1 MADIFISYASES
13 EPQAERVTA
22 ALRAGGFSVWRD
34 DELPPHRAYAEV
46 IEERLGDAKAVV
58 VLWTRAAS
66 RSQWVRAEADL
77 ARCANKLVQIA
88 LDDVLP
94 PLPFNQI
101 QCARLGD
108 WTGQDDHQEWRQ
120 VIASLKELVAT
131 EAGAAGRPSAGP
143 AAGSQQDERRSGR
156 GAKASGAPR
165 LSIVVLPFAN
175 LSRDP
180 DQEYFVDG
188 MTESLTTDLSRI
200 HGSFVIARNTAF
212 TYKGRAVDAH
222 EIGRTLNVR
231 YVLEGSVQ
239 RAGERLRVSVQLID
253 VESGSHLW
261 AERFDKSVADIFETQ
276 DEIVNRLA
284 RALDVQLVAAE
295 ARSAAG
301 AASPDSM
308 DLYFRGQAVVNLGF
322 GPEEAIESRRLFD
335 EALRLDPDN
344 VAALAALSQYAAL
357 AVALAFFQDDG
368 AETLAMAEK
377 AAIRAVELSPNHA
390 KSHLALAQVYSF
402 TNRIPQA
409 LAEYR
414 RALSLDRNYTQA
426 YAGFAAA
433 NMYDGKSTESEA
445 HIAKAFQLSP
455 QDSQA
460 HLWCLIAGTAK
471 LLIEDYAAAEAW
483 FRRGIEI
490 NRSYPIQVLY
500 LAGALQ
506 GLGRTDEARAMIQ
519 EALRLNP
526 RFSQALVRSI
536 RRSTNPVYIEQ
547 LAKLLTLLGEAGL
560 PAA

>member
-13 EPQAERVTA
+13 EPRAKRVA
-22 ALRAGGFSVWRD
+22 AAMRAAGFSVWRD

-46 IEERLGDAKAVV
+46 IEERLADAKAVV
-58 VLWTRAAS
+58 VLWSRAAA

-77 ARCANKLVQIA
+77 ARGADKLVQIA

-101 QCARLGD
+101 QCARLAD
-108 WTGQDDHQEWRQ
+108 WNGEADNQEWRQ
-120 VIASLKELVAT
+120 VLASLKELV
-131 EAGAAGRPSAGP
+131 GGNPGRSAEP
-143 AAGSQQDERRSGR
+143 RLRVAEDHADERRDR
-156 GAKASGAPR
+156 KASRKDGPPR

-180 DQEYFVDG
+180 EQEYFVDG
-188 MTESLTTDLSRI
+188 VTESLTTDLSRI

-212 TYKGRAVDAH
+212 TYKGRAVDAR
-222 EIGRTLNVR
+222 EIGKALNVR
-231 YVLEGSVQ
+231 YALEGSVQ
-239 RAGERLRVSVQLID
+239 RAGDRLRVSVQLID
-253 VESGSHLW
+253 VESGAHLW
-261 AERFDKSVADIFETQ
+261 AERFDKPVADIFETQ

-322 GPEEAIESRRLFD
+322 GPEEATRSRALFE
-335 EALRLDPDN
+335 EALRLDEDN
-344 VAALAALSQYAAL
+344 VDALAALSQYAAL
-357 AVALAFFQDDG
+357 AVALAFFPDDG
-368 AETLAMAEK
+368 AAMLAMAEK
-377 AAIRAVELSPNHA
+377 AAIRAVALSPNHA

-402 TNRIPQA
+402 TNRVTQA
-409 LAEYR
+409 IAEYS

-433 NMYDGKSTESEA
+433 QLYDGKAEDSEG
-445 HIAKAFQLSP
+445 HIEKAFQLSP

-460 HLWCLIAGTAK
+460 HLWCLIAGSAK
-471 LLIEDYAAAEAW
+471 LLLEDYAAAEAW

-500 LAGALQ
+500 LTGALQ
-506 GLGRTDEARAMIQ
+506 GLGRTQ
-519 EALRLNP
+519 EAKAMAREALTLNP

-536 RRSTNPVYIEQ
+536 RRSTNPIYLGQ
-547 LAKLLTLLGEAGL
+547 LSKLLTLLGEAGI
-560 PAA
+560 PEG

>member
-13 EPQAERVTA
+13 EPRAQRVATA
-22 ALRAGGFSVWRD
+22 MRAAGFSVWRD

-46 IEERLGDAKAVV
+46 IEERLSDAKAVV
-58 VLWTRAAS
+58 VLWSRAAT

-77 ARCANKLVQIA
+77 ARGAEKLVQIA

-101 QCARLGD
+101 QCARLADWNGD
-108 WTGQDDHQEWRQ
+108 HDHQEWRQ
-120 VIASLKELVAT
+120 VLASLKELV
-131 EAGAAGRPSAGP
+131 
-143 AAGSQQDERRSGR
+143 GR
-156 GAKASGAPR
+156 GASAEPRRRIAEELTDDRRDRRASRKDGPPR

-188 MTESLTTDLSRI
+188 VTESLTTDLSRI

-212 TYKGRAVDAH
+212 TYKGRAVDAR
-222 EIGRTLNVR
+222 EIGKSLNVR
-231 YVLEGSVQ
+231 YALEGSVQ
-239 RAGERLRVSVQLID
+239 RAGDRLRVSVQLID
-253 VESGSHLW
+253 VESGAHLW

-276 DEIVNRLA
+276 DEIVTRLA

-295 ARSAAG
+295 ASSAAG

-322 GPEEAIESRRLFD
+322 GPEEAIRARALFE
-335 EALRLDPDN
+335 EALRLDEDN
-344 VAALAALSQYAAL
+344 VDALAALSQYSAL

-368 AETLAMAEK
+368 AATLATAEK

-402 TNRIPQA
+402 TNRVPQA

-433 NMYDGKSTESEA
+433 SMYDGKARDSEA
-445 HIAKAFQLSP
+445 HIEKAFQLSP

-471 LLIEDYAAAEAW
+471 LLLEDYAAAEAW

-506 GLGRTDEARAMIQ
+506 GLGRADEAKATAR
-519 EALRLNP
+519 EALELNP
-526 RFSQALVRSI
+526 RFSQTLVRSI
-536 RRSTNPVYIEQ
+536 RRSTNPTYLAQ
-547 LAKLLTLLGEAGL
+547 LAKLLTLLGEAGI
-560 PAA
+560 PEA